1 MIPVFV
7 WVLGFIAITAFT
19 FFAAME
25 SYDNS
30 RVKWTLLPL
39 ALIFFPFIL
48 REGTVETVKGM
59 SVVEVSTEG
68 VPFIVVKDEEDLEII
83 SLSNEFG
90 RNVVSGAKIEIY
102 TEIGKYVRFFSGEE
116 SMEQYRIVEEGQ
128 K

>member
-1 MIPVFV
+1 MIPIFG

-90 RNVVSGAKIEIY
+90 RNVVAGTKVEVY
-102 TEIGKYVRFFSGEE
+102 TEIGKYVRFFCGEE
-116 SMEQYRIVEEGQ
+116 SMNQYRIVEEGQ